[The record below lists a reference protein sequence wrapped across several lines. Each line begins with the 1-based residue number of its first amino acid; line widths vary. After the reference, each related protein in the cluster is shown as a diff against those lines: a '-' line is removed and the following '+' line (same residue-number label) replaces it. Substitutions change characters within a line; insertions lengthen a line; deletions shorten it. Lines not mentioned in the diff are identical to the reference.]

1 VRIAIVGTGV
11 SGLTCAHLLGDRHD
25 VTVFEADDRPGGH
38 ANTVTVRLGEDEH
51 RVDTG
56 FIVYNER
63 NYPLFSGLLAELGVA
78 SRPSDMSF
86 SVSDETAEI
95 EWCSSSPAAAFA
107 QPRNLARPAFL
118 RMLADVVRFN
128 REMRRLLDGPV
139 DLELTL
145 ADFLAKDR
153 WSSGFVDW
161 YLVPMGSAIWSAD
174 PETFTR
180 FPAAAFARFFDNHGL
195 LRLGEQPQWRTVVGG
210 STSYVEAIARPLG
223 RRLRLSTAV
232 SKVVRRDDG
241 IELATDN
248 GDVEHFDHVI
258 VATHS
263 DQALHLLSDP
273 TPAER
278 EVLGAIGY
286 RPNEATLHTDA
297 RLLPR
302 RKRARASWNWH
313 RQPGAGAPTL
323 TYDLGRL
330 QGLSPSAPICLS
342 LNRPDAIDP
351 AHVIDTMTYWHPV
364 FDPAAMR
371 AQRRH
376 AEISGHD
383 GVSYCGAYWGYG
395 FHEDGAQSALAVCR
409 ELGVSWSGEGT

>member
-1 VRIAIVGTGV
+1 MRIAIVGSGV
-11 SGLTCAHLLGDRHD
+11 SGLTCAHLLRDGHD

-38 ANTVTVRLGEDEH
+38 ANTVTVRLGQDEH

-63 NYPLFSGLLAELGVA
+63 NYPVFSRLLSELGVS

-86 SVSDETAEI
+86 SVSDEMAGI
-95 EWCSSSPAAAFA
+95 EWCTSSPATALA

-118 RMLADVVRFN
+118 RMVADIVRFN
-128 REMRRLLDGPV
+128 RAMLRLLDAPV
-139 DLELTL
+139 DPEFTL
-145 ADFLAKDR
+145 AEVLAQHR

-180 FPAAAFARFFDNHGL
+180 FPAASFARFFDNHGL
-195 LRLGEQPQWRTVVGG
+195 LRLGDQPRWRTVVGG

-232 SKVVRRDDG
+232 SKLVRRHDG
-241 IELATDN
+241 IELATDM
-248 GDVEHFDHVI
+248 DVERFDHVI

-263 DQALHLLSDP
+263 DQALRLLSDP
-273 TPAER
+273 TPAE
-278 EVLGAIGY
+278 EQILGAIGY
-286 RPNEATLHTDA
+286 RANVATLHTDGL
-297 RLLPR
+297 LLPR

-313 RQPGAGAPTL
+313 RQPGADAPTL

-330 QGLSPSAPICLS
+330 QGLSSSSPICLT
-342 LNRPDAIDP
+342 LNRPEVVDAD
-351 AHVIDTMTYWHPV
+351 HVIETLTYWHPV
-364 FDPAAMR
+364 FDPPAVR

-376 AEISGHD
+376 SEISGHD

-409 ELGVSWSGEGT
+409 ALGVSWSGEAT

>member
-1 VRIAIVGTGV
+1 MRIAIVGTGV
-11 SGLTCAHLLGDRHD
+11 SGLTCAHLLGDHHD

-63 NYPLFSGLLAELGVA
+63 NYPVFSRLLDELGVA

-86 SVSDETAEI
+86 SVSDERAGI
-95 EWCSSSPAAAFA
+95 EWCSSSPATAFA

-118 RMLADVVRFN
+118 RMLADIVRFN
-128 REMRRLLDGPV
+128 RAMRRLLDAPV
-139 DLELTL
+139 DLEYTL
-145 ADFLAKDR
+145 ADVLARDR
-153 WSSGFVDW
+153 WSPGFVDW

-195 LRLGEQPQWRTVVGG
+195 LRLGAQPRWRTVVGG
-210 STSYVEAIARPLG
+210 SASYVEAIARPLG

-232 SKVVRRDDG
+232 SKVVRREDG

-258 VATHS
+258 IATHS
-263 DQALHLLSDP
+263 DQALRLLSDP

-278 EVLGAIGY
+278 EILGAIGY
-286 RPNEATLHTDA
+286 RPNVATLHTDG
-297 RLLPR
+297 RLLPN

-330 QGLSPSAPICLS
+330 QGVTSSAPICLT
-342 LNRPDAIDP
+342 LNRPDAVDP
-351 AHVIDTMTYWHPV
+351 AQVIDTMTYWHPV
-364 FDPAAMR
+364 FDPPAIR

-409 ELGVSWSGEGT
+409 ALSVPWSGGTT

>member
-1 VRIAIVGTGV
+1 MRIAIVGSGV
-11 SGLTCAHLLGDRHD
+11 SGLTCAHLLRDGHD

-38 ANTVTVRLGEDEH
+38 ANTVTVHLGEDEH

-63 NYPLFSGLLAELGVA
+63 NYPVFTRLLSELSV
-78 SRPSDMSF
+78 STRPSDMSF
-86 SVSDETAEI
+86 SVSDETAGI
-95 EWCSSSPAAAFA
+95 EWCSSSPATAFA

-118 RMLADVVRFN
+118 RMLADIVRFN
-128 REMRRLLDGPV
+128 RAMLRLLDVPV
-139 DLELTL
+139 DPDFTL
-145 ADFLAKDR
+145 AEVLAHGR

-174 PETFTR
+174 PATFTR

-195 LRLGEQPQWRTVVGG
+195 LRLGEQPHWRTVVGG
-210 STSYVEAIARPLG
+210 SASYVEAIAQTLG
-223 RRLRLSTAV
+223 RQLRLSTAV
-232 SKVVRRDDG
+232 SKVVRRHGG
-241 IELATDN
+241 IELATDI
-248 GDVEHFDHVI
+248 DVEQFDHVI
-258 VATHS
+258 LATHS
-263 DQALHLLSDP
+263 DQALRLLSDP

-278 EVLGAIGY
+278 QILGAIGY
-286 RPNEATLHTDA
+286 RPNVATLHTDG

-302 RKRARASWNWH
+302 RKRARASWNWY
-313 RQPGAGAPTL
+313 RQPGVDAPTL

-330 QGLSPSAPICLS
+330 QGLSSPAPICLT
-342 LNRPDAIDP
+342 LNRPDVVDSD
-351 AHVIDTMTYWHPV
+351 HVIQTMTYWHPV
-364 FDPAAMR
+364 FDPPAMR

-376 AEISGHD
+376 SEISGRD

-409 ELGVSWSGEGT
+409 ELGVSWSGEAT